1 MRSGYQV
8 ERLPCFPQQMRD
20 PLKVLDVAQV
30 SVPISS
36 GTAALLV
43 GERHPVVP
51 DTQIEAFG
59 LADQSM
65 AE

>member
-1 MRSGYQV
+1 
-8 ERLPCFPQQMRD
+8 MRD

-51 DTQIEAFG
+51 DTQIEVFRAV
-59 LADQSM
+59 ATNEI